1 MLGIVW
7 KILPAFSGF
16 FFAVGN
22 PELSKEIKDGVTPIG
37 YFLKDSVLGFLSYIG
52 ELI

>member
-22 PELSKEIKDGVTPIG
+22 PDLSKEISDALTPIG
-37 YFLKDSVLGFLSYIG
+37 YYLKDTVLGFLAYIG